1 MSQSTEDLKGLL
13 ERVLSQKEGLSGLRV
28 HEVRASSITNPGDNF
43 MSVVSAVE
51 VLGILPGGTPYQKS
65 LFVKWPVGGAQR
77 TQTYHVD
84 EAFSNEAVVYLQVLP
99 LYDVTSPCPLC
110 YYAGHDV
117 IVLENL
123 KRQGYT
129 IGERSVGFDFPT
141 AECTLKALAK
151 FHAGSYHANLT
162 KKKDFLAAT
171 DQLKPIGFLLSGN
184 RDMVETSLR
193 RAISMVAEV
202 DDLKD
207 VLPVLRSFQGKVSE
221 KLRDL
226 RRATNLTVMGH
237 GDFWL
242 NNLMIC
248 KESENPV
255 KIVDLQACAIMSPA
269 VDVYSFLYTSVASS
283 VMECDRFE
291 QLLRIYSEAFL
302 DNLKGL
308 RIPTEYAPSLSDVL
322 HELKSRELYGLF
334 IGTLYLPALE
344 LSPDVPDLD
353 SVSKEQ
359 TLDDDFAL
367 KFFGPELKNR
377 MRNLVR
383 LCKERGVL
391 ST

>member
-65 LFVKWPVGGAQR
+65 LFVKWPVGGAQH

-110 YYAGHDV
+110 YYAGNDV

-123 KRQGYT
+123 KRQGYKM
-129 IGERSVGFDFPT
+129 GERSVGFDFPT

-283 VMECDRFE
+283 VMDSDRFE

-308 RIPTEYAPSLSDVL
+308 KLPTEYAPSLSDVL
-322 HELKSRELYGLF
+322 DELKSRELYGLF

-367 KFFGPELKNR
+367 KYFGPGLKNR
-377 MRNLVR
+377 MQNLVR